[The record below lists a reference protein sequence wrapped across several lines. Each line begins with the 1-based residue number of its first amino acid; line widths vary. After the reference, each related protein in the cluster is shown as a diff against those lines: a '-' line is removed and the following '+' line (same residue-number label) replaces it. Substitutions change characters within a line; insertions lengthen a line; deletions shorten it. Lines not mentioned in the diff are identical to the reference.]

1 MTKKAVVLLSGGLDS
16 ATCVA
21 IAQNIGFDVY
31 GLSFRYGQRDNHEF
45 EAAEAVAKAL
55 NIKRHVIIDIDLRA
69 FGGSALTSNVEVPKG
84 RSSIDMD
91 HEIPV
96 TYVPARN
103 TIFLSFALAFAET
116 LNSNNIF
123 IGVNSLDYSGY
134 PDCRP
139 EYIDA
144 FQKMAHLATKIGV
157 EGNNKVKINTPLMDM
172 TKTEIIKKGMSLGV
186 DYSITTSCYDPGQ
199 NHLACGQCD
208 SCFIRLNG
216 FAGIGA
222 VDPIKY
228 QS

>member
-1 MTKKAVVLLSGGLDS
+1 MVFNHILLYLM
-16 ATCVA
+16 
-21 IAQNIGFDVY
+21 
-31 GLSFRYGQRDNHEF
+31 H
-45 EAAEAVAKAL
+45 KAL